1 MSAITSSVFRFS
13 HKIFAQIPLSRNHSS
28 VESAPPPHKEDSS
41 CRTATRG
48 MRRHV
53 SHGEPPTSIFVYT
66 GCTFFCADLISGCV
80 GNVSQELDFSF
91 RYVRGF
97 GAKFLLLQTLE
108 DSRPQFKD
116 LLFHRGSPPCFLP
129 FDLLLWEGKDLAPGG
144 IPTARPRLTL
154 TTRILGTTSV
164 QLRERKWSA
173 TILIPK

>member
-1 MSAITSSVFRFS
+1 LHKSPYRVTIQALNQLPRLTRTILRVGPQLAECGATFLTENRPQVFSF
-13 HKIFAQIPLSRNHSS
+13 IQVAQ
-28 VESAPPPHKEDSS
+28 
-41 CRTATRG
+41 
-48 MRRHV
+48 
-53 SHGEPPTSIFVYT
+53 
-66 GCTFFCADLISGCV
+66 FFCADLISGCV